1 MAKKTDRRIDRTQ
14 QLLRGALFS
23 LIREKGFETLTVQD
37 IIDRAN
43 VGRATFYTHFDNKQ
57 DLLVSGFDDLRASL
71 KERQRQA
78 LSRGTSV
85 EDRIFAF
92 SQEMFAHAN
101 EHREIFQAMVGKESG
116 AAIQRLLHKLL
127 VDLVRDDVKATMPRG
142 DGGSVP
148 IEALVQFIGGG
159 LFGLLMWWMDGK
171 MRLSVDDVNA
181 TFRRLAV
188 PAVKAA
194 MQQN

>member
-1 MAKKTDRRIDRTQ
+1 
-14 QLLRGALFS
+14 
-23 LIREKGFETLTVQD
+23 
-37 IIDRAN
+37 
-43 VGRATFYTHFDNKQ
+43 
-57 DLLVSGFDDLRASL
+57 
-71 KERQRQA
+71 
-78 LSRGTSV
+78 
-85 EDRIFAF
+85 
-92 SQEMFAHAN
+92 MFAHAN

>member
-1 MAKKTDRRIDRTQ
+1 
-14 QLLRGALFS
+14 
-23 LIREKGFETLTVQD
+23 
-37 IIDRAN
+37 
-43 VGRATFYTHFDNKQ
+43 
-57 DLLVSGFDDLRASL
+57 
-71 KERQRQA
+71 
-78 LSRGTSV
+78 
-85 EDRIFAF
+85 
-92 SQEMFAHAN
+92 
-101 EHREIFQAMVGKESG
+101 MVGKESG

-148 IEALVQFIGGG
+148 IEALVQFIGSG
-159 LFGLLMWWMDGK
+159 LFGLIMWWMDGK

-194 MQQN
+194 MR

>member
-23 LIREKGFETLTVQD
+23 LIREKGFEALTVQD

-71 KERQRQA
+71 KKRQSQA

-85 EDRIFAF
+85 EARIFAF

-148 IEALVQFIGGG
+148 IEALVQFVGSG

-194 MQQN
+194 MR